1 MACMKR
7 QPREFNTE
15 HAASHFEIVLY
26 RCSNTLPVPLLQQLA
41 AIFPFIVFTVLCV
54 EMSGVAVIVSLEVSG
69 EAVIVFL
76 EMSCEAAIVSLE
88 ISA

>member
-1 MACMKR
+1 MITSIMFKR
-7 QPREFNTE
+7 CK
-15 HAASHFEIVLY
+15 S
-26 RCSNTLPVPLLQQLA
+26 LL
-41 AIFPFIVFTVLCV
+41 IFPFIVFTVLCV
-54 EMSGVAVIVSLEVSG
+54 EMSGVAVIVLLEVSG

>member
-1 MACMKR
+1 M
-7 QPREFNTE
+7 
-15 HAASHFEIVLY
+15 L
-26 RCSNTLPVPLLQQLA
+26 
-41 AIFPFIVFTVLCV
+41 IFPFIVFTVLCV
-54 EMSGVAVIVSLEVSG
+54 EMSGVAVSVAVIVLLEVSG